1 MQNAKQLARRPQDG
15 MTDQDMA
22 RAATGGQV
30 QAGQTLMRV
39 GGAYQTAM
47 SVQVKRD
54 IGSVDR
60 PGGQVLQR
68 ALTEAALLG
77 DRYAYGWEV
86 NDRASGGK
94 KAIEGVSVDGAY
106 MLLRAWGN
114 AVCDVDLVETTEEA
128 YTFKATLV
136 DLESGA
142 TCSRLYRQH
151 RSAPPGKYD
160 QQRWDDMAFSNGQS
174 RAVRNVICA
183 GLPQWLQDRCMDAA
197 ARAQERSERQAAPPA
212 AATDQNSD
220 VARWEAALKSSW
232 SKDDLV
238 KVASEIKRDEH
249 KMRRED
255 VARLRDIYRQQIAA
269 WEKGAPAA
277 PGSQPHDLRRVQDA
291 EFEEQENS

>member
-1 MQNAKQLARRPQDG
+1 MQQHKQLAKTNQVSEL
-15 MTDQDMA
+15 DMA
-22 RAATGGQV
+22 RTASGGQLGH
-30 QAGQTLMRV
+30 GQSLMKV
-39 GGAYQTAM
+39 GGQYQTAI

-54 IGSVDR
+54 IGTVQN

-68 ALTEAALLG
+68 ALVEASLLG

-86 NDRASGGK
+86 NDRQSGGK

-114 AVCDVDLVETTEEA
+114 AVCDVDLASVDEEA
-128 YTFKATLV
+128 YTFKATFV

-183 GLPQWLQDRCMDAA
+183 ALPQWLQDRCMDAA
-197 ARAQERSERQAAPPA
+197 ARAADRSSQPEARQGGSANRAESAELAQGFANRLRAA
-212 AATDQNSD
+212 
-220 VARWEAALKSSW
+220 WG
-232 SKDDLV
+232 KDELGDL
-238 KVASEIKRDEH
+238 ASQIKAKESA
-249 KMRRED
+249 MTRED
-255 VARLRDIYRQQIAA
+255 VAQLRDIYRRQLSA
-269 WEKGAPAA
+269 WEQGNESVAE
-277 PGSQPHDLRRVQDA
+277 A
-291 EFEEQENS
+291 EFEETSKS

>member
-1 MQNAKQLARRPQDG
+1 MQNGNKQLARRNQDG
-15 MTDQDMA
+15 MSEADMA

-30 QAGQTLMRV
+30 GHGQALMRV

-54 IGSVDR
+54 IGTIDR

-68 ALTEAALLG
+68 AIVEASLLG

-86 NDRASGGK
+86 NDKQSGGK

-114 AVCDVDLVETTEEA
+114 AVCDVDLVDTTEEA

-174 RAVRNVICA
+174 RAIRNVICA
-183 GLPQWLQDRCMDAA
+183 ALPQWLQDRCMDAA
-197 ARAQERSERQAAPPA
+197 SRAVEREERGGRRTESAAQSESSQVAAKYE
-212 AATDQNSD
+212 NM
-220 VARWEAALKSSW
+220 LKTSW
-232 SKDDLV
+232 GKDDLV
-238 KVASEIKRDEH
+238 KVAAEIHREQHLMRKDE
-249 KMRRED
+249 
-255 VARLRDIYRQQIAA
+255 VAKLRDLYKKQMNA
-269 WEKGAPAA
+269 WEQGQGQEVA
-277 PGSQPHDLRRVQDA
+277 DA
-291 EFEEQENS
+291 EFEDGAAQ

>member
-1 MQNAKQLARRPQDG
+1 MQQQRGLAKR
-15 MTDQDMA
+15 DQVSEIDMA
-22 RAATGGQV
+22 RTASGGQLGH
-30 QAGQTLMRV
+30 GQTLTRV

-54 IGSVDR
+54 IGTVQS

-68 ALTEAALLG
+68 ALVEASLLG

-114 AVCDVDLVETTEEA
+114 GVCDVDLVEVNEEA
-128 YTFKATLV
+128 YTFKATFV

-174 RAVRNVICA
+174 RAVRNVIVA
-183 GLPQWLQDRCMDAA
+183 ALPQWLQDRCMDAA
-197 ARAQERSERQAAPPA
+197 SRAVDRGGAPERSAPSSPSANAQESASLYNSFAAKL
-212 AATDQNSD
+212 
-220 VARWEAALKSSW
+220 RESW
-232 SKDDLV
+232 G
-238 KVASEIKRDEH
+238 RDELGEVAASIKGQEH
-249 KMRRED
+249 AMTREH
-255 VARLRDIYRQQIAA
+255 VSQLRDLYRKQLSA
-269 WEKGAPAA
+269 WEQGEK
-277 PGSQPHDLRRVQDA
+277 VQDA
-291 EFEEQENS
+291 EFEETKA

>member
-1 MQNAKQLARRPQDG
+1 MQQHKQLAKREQVSEL
-15 MTDQDMA
+15 DMA
-22 RAATGGQV
+22 RTASGGQLGH
-30 QAGQTLMRV
+30 GQTLMRV

-54 IGSVDR
+54 IGTVQS

-68 ALTEAALLG
+68 ALVEASLLG

-114 AVCDVDLVETTEEA
+114 AVCDVDLVEVNEDA
-128 YTFKATLV
+128 YTFKATFV

-174 RAVRNVICA
+174 RAVRNVIVA
-183 GLPQWLQDRCMDAA
+183 ALPQWLQDRCMDAA
-197 ARAQERSERQAAPPA
+197 SRAVDRGGAPERSAPSNASVNAQESASLY
-212 AATDQNSD
+212 NSF
-220 VARWEAALKSSW
+220 ANKLRESW
-232 SKDDLV
+232 G
-238 KVASEIKRDEH
+238 RDELGEVAASIKGQEH
-249 KMRRED
+249 AMTREH
-255 VARLRDIYRQQIAA
+255 VGQLRDLYRKQLSA
-269 WEKGAPAA
+269 WEQGEK
-277 PGSQPHDLRRVQDA
+277 VQDA
-291 EFEEQENS
+291 EFEEAKA